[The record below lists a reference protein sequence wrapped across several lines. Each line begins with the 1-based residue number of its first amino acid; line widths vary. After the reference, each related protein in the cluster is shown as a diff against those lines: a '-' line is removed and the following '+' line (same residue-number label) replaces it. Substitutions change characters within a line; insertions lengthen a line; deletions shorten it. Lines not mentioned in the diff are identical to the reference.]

1 RTRRFDEE
9 RVLHIASRMIWRE
22 IEGGEVVPVVLDLGT
37 LRHGES
43 TTLEHPSDVVQR
55 AGQGMEA
62 AWLDRDASGQG
73 QVERLRPTRLRVCRQ
88 SGLCVRKA
96 RLGELLEGI
105 HFLPER
111 PALIGRYVGDGLEE
125 IGDASALSA
134 EELDAKTFDLLFG

>member
-1 RTRRFDEE
+1 
-9 RVLHIASRMIWRE
+9 
-22 IEGGEVVPVVLDLGT
+22 
-37 LRHGES
+37 
-43 TTLEHPSDVVQR
+43 
-55 AGQGMEA
+55 
-62 AWLDRDASGQG
+62 DRDASGQG

-134 EELDAKTFDLLFG
+134 EELDAKTFDLHFGLARRMHDLTPQLRDVICRAYIDRHGVCTTSRYGKKNPGSPETGAGLKA